1 MVLMGEPVRETED
14 IRHARGGGGFRQA
27 VCAVASGVLATLSAC
42 ADTSPTRVQWAEPFE
57 RLGLVPVEP
66 PHEDLIVGDLF
77 VYGADPEG
85 QHGGS
90 TRTVQARIGHVG
102 RWSTLAVS
110 GPLDDEYTQR
120 PSLPPTPGWSQD
132 RQDRPTGRPW
142 PQPSSPAGQSI
153 FAAGGVPGRL
163 REIDLP
169 SSGMAIGDQTVEALI
184 PAEVINLTSG
194 DHWKGQKSVVV
205 RAGSAES
212 YSLSL
217 DTLLSLLVDETP
229 GAGGRRYVLKESYRS
244 RLPLFAEP
252 GSGRVWI
259 RVISEVVYIRSL
271 DITVQSVM
279 LDEIPNVP
287 PPDLTA
293 APRPAKAAPK
303 GDPMLRPFERASR
316 INQLLVESGTDQLP
330 GVTTRIV
337 SVGDSGVTLR
347 RILQYPVAIAARGMT
362 LEVQSETGAVLR
374 MGPIGTPW
382 PRGSAPVAD
391 VSPAD

>member
-1 MVLMGEPVRETED
+1 M
-14 IRHARGGGGFRQA
+14 
-27 VCAVASGVLATLSAC
+27 
-42 ADTSPTRVQWAEPFE
+42 QWSEPFE

-110 GPLDDEYTQR
+110 GPLDDEYGQR
-120 PSLPPTPGWSQD
+120 PSLPQTPGWSQG
-132 RQDRPTGRPW
+132 PSTGRSW
-142 PQPSSPAGQSI
+142 SKPSSPEGQSI

-169 SSGMAIGDQTVEALI
+169 SSGMSVGDETVEALI
-184 PAEVINLTSG
+184 PAEVINLTTG
-194 DHWKGQKSVVV
+194 DHWKGQKGVAA

-217 DTLLSLLVDETP
+217 DTLLSLLLDEMP
-229 GAGGRRYVLKESYRS
+229 DAGDRRYVLKESYRS
-244 RLPLFAEP
+244 RLPLVAQQ

-259 RVISEVVYIRSL
+259 RVISEVVYMRSL
-271 DITVQSVM
+271 DITVQSVV
-279 LDEIPNVP
+279 LDEIQDVP

-293 APRPAKAAPK
+293 APKPVKAAPK

-316 INQLLVESGTDQLP
+316 INQLLAESGTDHLP

-337 SVGDSGVTLR
+337 NVGDSGVTLR

-382 PRGSAPVAD
+382 PRGPAPVAAP
-391 VSPAD
+391 PADADDS

>member
-1 MVLMGEPVRETED
+1 M
-14 IRHARGGGGFRQA
+14 IRHTWGGGFRPA
-27 VCAVASGVLATLSAC
+27 VCALATGVLTTLSAC
-42 ADTSPTRVQWAEPFE
+42 ADSSPNRVQWAEPFE

-77 VYGADPEG
+77 VYSADPEG
-85 QHGGS
+85 QRGGS
-90 TRTVQARIGHVG
+90 TSTVQARIGHVG
-102 RWSTLAVS
+102 RWSTLRVS
-110 GPLDDEYTQR
+110 ATLDEEYGQR
-120 PSLPPTPGWSQD
+120 PSLPPTPGWSQG
-132 RQDRPTGRPW
+132 RSTGRPW
-142 PQPSSPAGQSI
+142 PQPSSSEGESI
-153 FAAGGVPGRL
+153 FASGGVPGRL

-169 SSGMAIGDQTVEALI
+169 SSGMSIGDETVEALI
-184 PAEVINLTSG
+184 PAEVINLTTG
-194 DHWKGQKSVVV
+194 DSWKGQKGVAV

-217 DTLLSLLVDETP
+217 DTLLSLLLEETP
-229 GAGGRRYVLKESYRS
+229 DGSDRRYLLKESYRS
-244 RLPLFAEP
+244 RLPLFAQP

-271 DITVQSVM
+271 DITVQSVV
-279 LDEIPNVP
+279 LDEIEDVP

-293 APRPAKAAPK
+293 APTPAKAPPK

-316 INQLLVESGTDQLP
+316 INKLLAESGTDHLP

-337 SVGDSGVTLR
+337 NVGKSGVTLR

-374 MGPIGTPW
+374 MGMIGTPW
-382 PRGSAPVAD
+382 PKGPAPAA
-391 VSPAD
+391 PADADDT